1 MFPFF
6 QAIDAELTALPSDIW
21 EKVRFVDG
29 CLTEDDLN
37 GAFFR
42 NLATMEPHGEKFS
55 PFIWEISG
63 KVTRGRVISRPG
75 NPKAGTLCV
84 GEKEFPFIM
93 WENSDQLSF
102 EQTET
107 FIGSWEYND
116 YQKGMQF
123 RAMGVL

>member
-1 MFPFF
+1 MAKKKASEGVDDNFF
-6 QAIDAELTALPSDIW
+6 E
-21 EKVRFVDG
+21 
-29 CLTEDDLN
+29 
-37 GAFFR
+37 
-42 NLATMEPHGEKFS
+42 NLAALEPHGEKFQ
-55 PFIWEISG
+55 PFLWTISG
-63 KVTRGRVISRPG
+63 KVIRGRVISRPG

-93 WENSDQLSF
+93 WENSDQLNF
-102 EQTET
+102 EHTET